1 MVLKVIVDVLNLVV
15 VVFNVYEDDIRCMEI
30 LLEGRLIIK
39 WQKLIIFFGYIGE
52 FYYLS
57 LCFFD
62 WEKEWL
68 YSKFFI
74 ILCFYDFII
83 DKFGYKFCRIK

>member
-39 WQKLIIFFGYIGE
+39 W
-52 FYYLS
+52 
-57 LCFFD
+57 
-62 WEKEWL
+62 
-68 YSKFFI
+68 
-74 ILCFYDFII
+74 
-83 DKFGYKFCRIK
+83 

>member
-1 MVLKVIVDVLNLVV
+1 MVLKFIVDVLNLVV

-57 LCFFD
+57 L
-62 WEKEWL
+62 
-68 YSKFFI
+68 
-74 ILCFYDFII
+74 
-83 DKFGYKFCRIK
+83 